1 MVSLPNMPTTFTA
14 ILHRPGR
21 HLLNHFVKPF
31 YPAISSMLFVLYF
44 FFEMIFSISGS
55 MIFISSLH
63 SNPPDAFQN

>member
-1 MVSLPNMPTTFTA
+1 MESLPNMPTTFTA

-44 FFEMIFSISGS
+44 SFETILKLFF
-55 MIFISSLH
+55 L
-63 SNPPDAFQN
+63 FQDR